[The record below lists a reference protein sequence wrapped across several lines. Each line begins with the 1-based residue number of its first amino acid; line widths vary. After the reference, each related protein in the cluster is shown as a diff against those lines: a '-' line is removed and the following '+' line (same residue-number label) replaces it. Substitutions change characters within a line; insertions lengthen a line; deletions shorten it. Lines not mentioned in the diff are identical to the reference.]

1 MVGRLPKISELK
13 MSDDRDV
20 PGQQNSPTLTDWDL
34 ASDVVL
40 PQEARTVAASRTKS
54 DRIYRGIAKSAGG
67 LTLILL
73 VLIGAFLLIRSSDAL
88 RYMGWG
94 FFTKTQWQPQGSP
107 ASFGI
112 AAVIYW
118 TVVIAIIALIIAIP
132 LAIAIGLFLTDFA
145 PRKLRKP
152 LTALVDLLAAIPS
165 LIYGLWGLFV
175 LQPVLV
181 PFAQFLSTNLS
192 WIPIF
197 KVESP
202 TFTSSAFVAGFVV
215 SLMVLPITASVVR
228 EVFSQ
233 APPGEREAA
242 LALGSTRWDMI
253 KTVVLPFGRGG
264 IIGGSM
270 LGLGRALGETIAV
283 ALIISPSF
291 TISSEIL
298 KTGTNSVAALI
309 ALKFGE
315 ASGISLSALMA
326 AGLALFVVTLVV
338 NFLASIVVAR
348 SRSGAGVEI

>member
-1 MVGRLPKISELK
+1 
-13 MSDDRDV
+13 MSDD
-20 PGQQNSPTLTDWDL
+20 PNSGAPQAGPALVDWDQPT
-34 ASDVVL
+34 DVTP
-40 PQEARTVAASRTKS
+40 PQEARTIAASRTKA
-54 DRIYRGIAKSAGG
+54 DRIYRGVAQSAGL
-67 LTLILL
+67 LTLVLL
-73 VLIGAFLLIRSSDAL
+73 VFIGTFLLIRSSSAL
-88 RYMGWG
+88 KYMGVG
-94 FFTKTQWQPQGSP
+94 FFTKSLWQPQGNP

-118 TVVIAIIALIIAIP
+118 TVIIAVISLIIAIP
-132 LAIAIGLFLTDFA
+132 LAIAIALFLTDFA

-181 PFAQFLSTNLS
+181 PFAEFLSKNLS
-192 WIPIF
+192 WIPFF
-197 KVESP
+197 KVDSP
-202 TFTSSAFVAGFVV
+202 TFTSSAFIAGVVV

-291 TISSEIL
+291 TISSQIL

-315 ASGISLSALMA
+315 ASGLSLSALMA
-326 AGLALFVVTLVV
+326 AGLALFIVTLIV

-348 SRSGAGVEI
+348 SRSGAGVDI

>member
-1 MVGRLPKISELK
+1 MSEDPNAGVTQGGPVL
-13 MSDDRDV
+13 V
-20 PGQQNSPTLTDWDL
+20 DWDQPT
-34 ASDVVL
+34 DVTP
-40 PQEARTVAASRTKS
+40 PQEPRTVAASRTKA
-54 DRIYRGIAKSAGG
+54 DRIYRGIAQSAGG

-73 VLIGAFLLIRSSDAL
+73 VFIGAFLLIRSSSAL
-88 RYMGWG
+88 KYMGFG
-94 FFTKTQWQPQGSP
+94 FFTKTLWQPQGSP
-107 ASFGI
+107 PSFGI

-118 TVVIAIIALIIAIP
+118 TLIIALIALVIAIP
-132 LAIAIGLFLTDFA
+132 LAIAIALFLTDFA

-175 LQPVLV
+175 LQPLLV
-181 PFAQFLSTNLS
+181 PFAEFLSKTLS
-192 WIPIF
+192 WIPFF
-197 KVESP
+197 KVDSP

-291 TISSEIL
+291 TISSHIL
-298 KTGTNSVAALI
+298 QTGTNSVAALI

-315 ASGISLSALMA
+315 ASGLSLSALMA
-326 AGLALFVVTLVV
+326 AGLALFVVTLIV

-348 SRSGAGVEI
+348 SRSGAGVDI

>member
-1 MVGRLPKISELK
+1 MSE
-13 MSDDRDV
+13 D
-20 PGQQNSPTLTDWDL
+20 PNSGVTQAGPALVDWDQPT
-34 ASDVVL
+34 DVTP

-54 DRIYRGIAKSAGG
+54 DRIYRGIAQSAGL
-67 LTLILL
+67 LTLVLL
-73 VLIGAFLLIRSSDAL
+73 VFIGAFLLIRSSAAL
-88 RYMGWG
+88 KYMGVG
-94 FFTKTQWQPQGSP
+94 FFTKTLWQPQGNP

-118 TVVIAIIALIIAIP
+118 TVIIAVIALLIAIP
-132 LAIAIGLFLTDFA
+132 LAIAIALFLTDFA

-181 PFAQFLSTNLS
+181 PFAEFLSQNLS

-197 KVESP
+197 KVDSP

-291 TISSEIL
+291 TISSQIL

-315 ASGISLSALMA
+315 ASGLSLSALMA